1 MVRTTV
7 GRHDTW
13 FLLPTLPVDWRD
25 WGTTGPISSQL
36 VRVVGQW
43 CLLKPGWGAGAQIYR
58 TGQSSNLEID
68 LKGEINLSQKK
79 ILRNL
84 DLGAQMANPEG
95 DEWINISKHQS
106 GLVWRLRSKCTP
118 SKKEEKRKTFFF
130 VHQEPN
136 SFEQKCV
143 HH

>member
-1 MVRTTV
+1 
-7 GRHDTW
+7 
-13 FLLPTLPVDWRD
+13 
-25 WGTTGPISSQL
+25 
-36 VRVVGQW
+36 
-43 CLLKPGWGAGAQIYR
+43 
-58 TGQSSNLEID
+58 LEID

-143 HH
+143 HY